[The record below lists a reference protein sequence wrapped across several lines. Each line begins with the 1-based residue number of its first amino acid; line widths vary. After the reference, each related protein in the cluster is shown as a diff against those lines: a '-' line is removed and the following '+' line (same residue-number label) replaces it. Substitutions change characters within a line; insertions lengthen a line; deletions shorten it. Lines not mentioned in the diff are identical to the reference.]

1 MAAYLIVQVQ
11 IKDTEIYKQYAARS
25 SGIIAK
31 HGGRILARGGAT
43 DILEGEAHPH
53 RVVIIEFPTMAA
65 ARGFYDSPEYQEAKK
80 IRMPISEAQFVVVQ
94 GVEA

>member
-1 MAAYLIVQVQ
+1 MAAYLIAQVQ
-11 IKDTEIYKQYAARS
+11 IKDMEIYKQYSARS

-43 DILEGEAHPH
+43 DILEGDAHP
-53 RVVIIEFPTMAA
+53 RRMVIIEFPTMEA

-80 IRMPISEAQFVVVQ
+80 IRMPISEGQFIVVQ
-94 GVEA
+94 GVE

>member
-1 MAAYLIVQVQ
+1 MAAYLVVQVQ
-11 IKDTEIYKQYAARS
+11 IKDVEIYKQYSARS

-43 DILEGEAHPH
+43 DILEGDPHPR

-65 ARGFYDSPEYQEAKK
+65 ARGFYDSAEYQEAKK
-80 IRMPISEAQFVVVQ
+80 IRTPISEGEFVVVQ
-94 GVEA
+94 GVE